1 MWQMTHKYRHMT
13 RLQCDTNHILEF
25 QSPFIEF
32 DNSNIFNRIVAAWL
46 EYVFGCVANNIS
58 QFKNYQKI
66 ICRKINSK
74 CIPSST
80 DIIPRQPLLSSTHV
94 KKVIFDRNWWFYI
107 LKCILRLGWIP
118 RNIKIFIF
126 KQKLSFLNENRYFP
140 ENDNFDNGYFLD
152 NLKNHM

>member
-107 LKCILRLGWIP
+107 LKCILRLNSEKYQNFHSQAEIV
-118 RNIKIFIF
+118 IFESKSLF
-126 KQKLSFLNENRYFP
+126 SWKWQFR
-140 ENDNFDNGYFLD
+140 
-152 NLKNHM
+152 

>member
-1 MWQMTHKYRHMT
+1 MPPNSSKLSPTSQSCQHFKISIFEWIRFGLIQHWYLYFRMWQMTHKYRHMT
-13 RLQCDTNHILEF
+13 RLRCDTNHILEF

-32 DNSNIFNRIVAAWL
+32 DNSNIFNRIAAAWL

-80 DIIPRQPLLSSTHV
+80 DIIPRQPLLSPTHV
-94 KKVIFDRNWWFYI
+94 KKVIFDRN
-107 LKCILRLGWIP
+107 
-118 RNIKIFIF
+118 
-126 KQKLSFLNENRYFP
+126 
-140 ENDNFDNGYFLD
+140 
-152 NLKNHM
+152 